1 MNEFASKKNDLIQI
15 NSDISSTFVPDLPD
29 LLEYTF
35 HLSDHLNSDISEPES
50 IKSCPTSDSIKSC
63 PTSDSTNNKSHNGKF
78 KFEIFGNSHV
88 NKSWKL
94 PLCYETLGNG
104 YPRPNFTRLE
114 DDVYLIEMNAIHT
127 YMHQKYHIILHDIK
141 KFIPPHKRIM
151 VIGKLVWDSNV
162 SDLNILSLSTSYSK
176 PQEYNHNFII
186 VDPFVDNK
194 NDYNFIFYLR
204 KHTRNASNHR
214 CCLHILVRMN
224 GIEIILAKYYIIVNG
239 HSYTQN
245 AGIKEFIA
253 NASPLLKTG
262 FVDLPIY

>member
-1 MNEFASKKNDLIQI
+1 MNEFESKKNDIIQI
-15 NSDISSTFVPDLPD
+15 NSDISSIFVPDLPD
-29 LLEYTF
+29 LLEYIF
-35 HLSDHLNSDISEPES
+35 HLPDHLNSNISEPES
-50 IKSCPTSDSIKSC
+50 IKSCPTSDS
-63 PTSDSTNNKSHNGKF
+63 TNNKSQDRKF
-78 KFEIFGNSHV
+78 KFEIFGTSHV

-114 DDVYLIEMNAIHT
+114 DDVYLIEMDAIHT

-141 KFIPPHKRIM
+141 KSIPSNKRIM
-151 VIGKLVWDSNV
+151 VIGKLVWDPNV

-176 PQEYNHNFII
+176 PQEYNHNFIV
-186 VDPFVDNK
+186 VDPSVDNK
-194 NDYNFIFYLR
+194 NAHKDNYNFIFYLR

-224 GIEIILAKYYIIVNG
+224 GIEITIAKYYIIING

-245 AGIKEFIA
+245 AGVKEFIA
-253 NASPLLKTG
+253 NTSPLLKTG